1 MYWTHSKLICW
12 RPCNLGK
19 ARTSLRCRGLLAM
32 KSSLK
37 LVHRLALSPTSLH
50 HLGLWSGF
58 CTLVFICCTHRH
70 TRRAFLRSVY
80 GRKQKILFKSS
91 GGISKVIFT
100 LFSSWLHLTKWLS
113 MTAYPLSALFPR
125 CLTVSG
131 RFTKHHTHLS
141 LFLVQTRAFLPP
153 CENPELQA
161 SAQLTDEQSPPSAL
175 RLKYK
180 AARLSNKAISLSL
193 HDLSPLCCQI
203 ELQSI

>member
-1 MYWTHSKLICW
+1 MASRAERWATNKRTKRISGEDEDG
-12 RPCNLGK
+12 GK
-19 ARTSLRCRGLLAM
+19 TIGDMCFYASQQKMRGW
-32 KSSLK
+32 
-37 LVHRLALSPTSLH
+37 VE
-50 HLGLWSGF
+50 
-58 CTLVFICCTHRH
+58 
-70 TRRAFLRSVY
+70 
-80 GRKQKILFKSS
+80 QKILFKSS

-100 LFSSWLHLTKWLS
+100 LFSSWLHHTKWLS